1 MFKADRRSKQVQ
13 LCDLSRTIKCLLV
26 LAVFAFGILVP
37 VTVLNAQGDESGAT
51 VISQPTQILA
61 DILLNGLDED
71 NLGKALSLYQGIGSA
86 HGVAFAEM
94 LLAQV
99 DRSGSIGELGLDGV
113 SPETEMAIAE
123 RQIFGLGNTTAMES
137 MRTPLQSGLR
147 SSGSSL
153 VQVIRLEL
161 PLV

>member
-61 DILLNGLDED
+61 DILLNGLDEHPRERPS
-71 NLGKALSLYQGIGSA
+71 LCIKGLAAL
-86 HGVAFAEM
+86 
-94 LLAQV
+94 
-99 DRSGSIGELGLDGV
+99 
-113 SPETEMAIAE
+113 MA
-123 RQIFGLGNTTAMES
+123 L
-137 MRTPLQSGLR
+137 PLQKCYWLKSIDRGQL
-147 SSGSSL
+147 
-153 VQVIRLEL
+153 QN
-161 PLV
+161 